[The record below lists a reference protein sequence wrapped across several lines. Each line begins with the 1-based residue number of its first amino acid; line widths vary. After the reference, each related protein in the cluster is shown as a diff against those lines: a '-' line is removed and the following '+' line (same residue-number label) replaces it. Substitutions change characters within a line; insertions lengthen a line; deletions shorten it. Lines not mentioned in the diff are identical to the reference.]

1 MRPVHELWLAAREQV
16 LPADA
21 TPEQERELRRV
32 FFIGAL
38 CLHQT
43 QQAFQM
49 LDAPERAQFD
59 KSLHQELTIFRATAG
74 TVLEARV

>member
-16 LPADA
+16 LPEGC

-43 QQAFQM
+43 QDGFAM
-49 LDAPERAQFD
+49 LDAAHRAHLDQA
-59 KSLHQELTIFRATAG
+59 LRQELTIFRATAG